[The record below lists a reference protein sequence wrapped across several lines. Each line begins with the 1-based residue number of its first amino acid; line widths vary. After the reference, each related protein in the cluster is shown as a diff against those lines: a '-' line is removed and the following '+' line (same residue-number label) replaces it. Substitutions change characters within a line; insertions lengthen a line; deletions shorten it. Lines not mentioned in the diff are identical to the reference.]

1 MTNRYK
7 YWLIGLGIVGLV
19 ALLSWL
25 WIDYRTTGTTILAT
39 HFNRDRAV
47 LINQLR
53 HQGRHNAIIL
63 VAAIAIGSAIP
74 GVPIS
79 AIAILSGIF
88 FGRWPGFVINLT
100 GITLGNLLAI
110 YLMIQF
116 PKRSKPS
123 RFQYLTDKL
132 KTMRHP
138 RLGLSIGYAIPMLP
152 TVLVNYT
159 ALELRPSFTTTLSCI
174 VMGSLPVS
182 FLYAFGGD
190 ELLSGNIKTV
200 ILAVVLVLLLVGLYE
215 IIRRDQRRKAQAD

>member
-1 MTNRYK
+1 MTNRNK

-39 HFNRDRAV
+39 HFNRDHAV

-88 FGRWPGFVINLT
+88 FGRWLGFVINLT

-110 YLMIQF
+110 YLMSQF